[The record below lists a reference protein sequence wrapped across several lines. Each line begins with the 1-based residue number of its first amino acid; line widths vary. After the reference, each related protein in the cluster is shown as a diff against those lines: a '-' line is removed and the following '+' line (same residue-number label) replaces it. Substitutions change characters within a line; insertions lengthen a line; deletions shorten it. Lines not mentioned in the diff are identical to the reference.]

1 MVRVTGEVV
10 DKYDKDTDIDN
21 DNDFSEF
28 SLFSEVPELTLLVQQ
43 GQEELYEPIFGW
55 IFSVSHIY
63 RRLILVSNSL

>member
-43 GQEELYEPIFGW
+43 GQEELYGPIFGW

>member
-28 SLFSEVPELTLLVQQ
+28 IVCLVKSLLTLLVQQ
-43 GQEELYEPIFGW
+43 GPEELYGLS
-55 IFSVSHIY
+55 SVGYSAYLIY
-63 RRLILVSNSL
+63 IDV